1 MQEVNNSIY
10 INGCTC
16 HIVYNTAKKGAE
28 MFILESGFMLRICLL
43 IYSVDLTKRNVE
55 LDEFCYFCGQV
66 YRRIIRHV
74 ITRRLSLKAAVTRTL
89 QLYQPLQS
97 YFLSQEVR
105 PEVFLFFCQYTLQS
119 FVNFNKYPQWEGPW
133 LSGLHDRIQQFL
145 KIFAFKF
152 LQIGFVAGGD
162 MFSDA

>member
-119 FVNFNKYPQWEGPW
+119 FVNFNKYPQ
-133 LSGLHDRIQQFL
+133 
-145 KIFAFKF
+145 
-152 LQIGFVAGGD
+152 
-162 MFSDA
+162 